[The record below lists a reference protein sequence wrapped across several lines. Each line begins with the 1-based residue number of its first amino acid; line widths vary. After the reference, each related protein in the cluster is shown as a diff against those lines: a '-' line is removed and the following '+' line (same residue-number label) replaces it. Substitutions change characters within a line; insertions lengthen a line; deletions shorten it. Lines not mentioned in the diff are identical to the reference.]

1 MRKSILITASIG
13 LFFLAPLTV
22 GAQEEYVTVCILD
35 SGCNDSEAEGKNYLW
50 FVENEDRSEMFEG
63 CENLEDTENHG
74 TLVYQLLK
82 ETAPDATLYML
93 KCFDKSESA
102 DEDSA
107 VESAIIQAIYDAVD
121 VYHADIINMSWILNQ
136 ESEELHEAIQYA
148 AAQDVIMVAAAGN
161 LSWSTP
167 LGSVGYPAAWEEVI
181 GVSGT
186 DLDENEEPI
195 SSLWYLQ
202 SDAVFVSA
210 DGNYQ
215 GEKGSSFA
223 TPRITG
229 ILARYLAE
237 MSEKHTQKD
246 AQEYLR
252 SIAKDAGEPGYDT
265 TFGWGYVTVLP
276 IEK

>member
-1 MRKSILITASIG
+1 MTFSIG

-22 GAQEEYVTVCILD
+22 GAQEESVTICILD
-35 SGCNDSEAEGKNYLW
+35 SGCNDSEIEGRNYLSQSG
-50 FVENEDRSEMFEG
+50 NATEDD
-63 CENLEDTENHG
+63 ENLEDTENHG
-74 TLVYQLLK
+74 TYVSQLLK
-82 ETAPDATLYML
+82 ETSPDAKLYML

-102 DEDSA
+102 DGDSA
-107 VESAIIQAIYDAVD
+107 AESAIIQAIYDAVD
-121 VYHADIINMSWILNQ
+121 IYHADIINMSWTLNQ

-167 LGSVGYPAAWEEVI
+167 LGSIGYPAAWEEVI
-181 GVSGT
+181 GVSGA
-186 DLDENEEPI
+186 DLDENGEPV

-202 SDAVFVSA
+202 SNAVFVSA

-223 TPRITG
+223 VPRITG

-237 MSEKHTQKD
+237 MPEKHTQKD
-246 AQEYLR
+246 VQDYLK
-252 SIAKDAGEPGYDT
+252 SIAQDAGEPGYDT
-265 TFGWGYVTVLP
+265 TFGWGFVATYLF
-276 IEK
+276 